1 MDQPRPGRMPFVDNL
16 RLSVIILVVCVHSAI
31 GYSGVG
37 SWYYKEGLALGPAAK
52 LGFVCFQAFCQSFF
66 MGALF
71 ALAGYFAAQALERKG
86 PREFALGRAA
96 RLGLPALLYM
106 LALQPVTVWMANSR
120 GVRDRMDFPEFLG
133 RYLGEGWVLSG
144 TGPMWFAVALLFF
157 CLAYAGLS
165 SAGLARAGMQA
176 PAREPRPFT
185 WRIILGLALACSA
198 STFLMRLVQPIGTNV
213 LNMQLCFFPQYLLL
227 FPLGIA
233 ARANGWLTA
242 ITARQG
248 RGCLAA
254 ALAGLPLLTALLV
267 FGGAARDLTP
277 LFGGWNGI
285 SLAYAVWEQC
295 TGVAMTVGLL
305 WLFREK
311 GNGQNALVRTLTDGA
326 FAVYVFHPPIVVGLA
341 LILAPLPWGAWP
353 KFLLLAALA
362 LPASFGAALVLRR
375 TPGLK
380 DLLAA

>member
-1 MDQPRPGRMPFVDNL
+1 MPFVDNL

-31 GYSGVG
+31 AYSGVG
-37 SWYYKEGLALGPAAK
+37 SWYYKEDLTLGPAAK

-86 PREFALGRAA
+86 PREFARGRAV

-144 TGPMWFAVALLFF
+144 TGPMWFAVALLLF
-157 CLAYAGLS
+157 CLAYAGL
-165 SAGLARAGMQA
+165 AACRKPRQDGEA
-176 PAREPRPFT
+176 PARAPRPFT

-198 STFLMRLVQPIGTNV
+198 STFLMRLVQPIGTSV
-213 LNMQLCFFPQYLLL
+213 LNMQMCFFPQYLIL

-248 RGCLAA
+248 RACLAA
-254 ALAGLPLLTALLV
+254 ALAGLPFLAALLAST
-267 FGGAARDLTP
+267 GAAGDLSP
-277 LFGGWNGI
+277 ILGGWNGA

-311 GNGQNALVRTLTDGA
+311 WNEQGTLARALSDGA

-341 LILAPLPWGAWP
+341 LILAPLPWAAWP

-362 LPASFGAALVLRR
+362 LPASFGAARLLRR
-375 TPGLK
+375 VPVLGGL
-380 DLLAA
+380 LTA